1 MTTIKGTL
9 SYGGLLNI
17 SRKLKD
23 YAKSLTEKNE
33 KFISLLMERGI
44 KVAQERADAGTHQMG
59 NYISFETEISGE
71 KGTTVGVIVGT
82 GQTFPSQWIDRDKT
96 EHNDVV
102 YPLSMLEFGSAGF
115 ALPPQEAFG
124 GSGGQGAFSVA
135 GHETDVWWYVTKVYP
150 DGRVVRKLATAIA
163 PTRPM
168 YNAMLR
174 MRHDLME
181 CAKIAFGGGDK

>member
-23 YAKSLTEKNE
+23 YAKSLEAKNAL
-33 KFISLLMERGI
+33 FITLLTGRGI
-44 KVAQERADAGTHQMG
+44 KVARQRAAEGTHHMG
-59 NYISFETEISGE
+59 EFISFETEVSGE
-71 KGTTVGVIVGT
+71 KGTTVGVITGT
-82 GQTFPSQWIDRDKT
+82 GQTFPSTWLDRSGK
-96 EHNDVV
+96 EQNGMV
-102 YPLSMLEFGSAGF
+102 YPLSMLEFGSAGL
-115 ALPPQEAFG
+115 ALPEQDAFG
-124 GSGGQGAFSVA
+124 GHGGQGSFSVS
-135 GHETDVWWYVTKVYP
+135 GHENDIWWYVTKVYP

-174 MRHDLME
+174 MRHDIME